1 MSVHPRNRGR
11 VGLLTDAEEGR
22 ERNPLPPP
30 VRQPHQGTRKRGLPC
45 RRQGDEA
52 QELTRDQ
59 GFDRCAEG
67 KEKRAEEDV
76 AEDVTGG
83 PEWVLLE
90 NVFGN
95 GIVDLL
101 ERNRGRDVRPGEPIS
116 RVVSCQ
122 HRARI
127 IEDTEGGRS
136 PVGER
141 PRRDRST
148 AERGGPARSVRVLT
162 APRTRARS

>member
-1 MSVHPRNRGR
+1 MLDR
-11 VGLLTDAEEGR
+11 LTDAEEGGKG
-22 ERNPLPPP
+22 NALPPP
-30 VRQPHQGTRKRGLPC
+30 VREPQEAPGEGNVPGRGE
-45 RRQGDEA
+45 GDEA
-52 QELTRDQ
+52 KEVARED

-101 ERNRGRDVRPGEPIS
+101 ERDRGRDVRPGEPIS